1 MDPVTALRQIAYYK
15 DRNRHDPR
23 RVMAYRND
31 IRLIR
36 RGKIDDEGLRFAK
49 RPAPVGV

>member
-1 MDPVTALRQIAYYK
+1 MQMQIPAQCGT
-15 DRNRHDPR
+15 DRPSTEILIR
-23 RVMAYRND
+23 D